1 MEPLGDEVVVHG
13 STPGTLV
20 ESGAEEELELPLAV
34 EGSRA
39 PVVARFAPE
48 HEPEPGDTL
57 RLGITPDAHPPV
69 RSADPPR
76 DRGGAVTTGRDRG
89 S

>member
-1 MEPLGDEVVVHG
+1 VHG
-13 STPGTLV
+13 STLGTVV
-20 ESGAEEELELPLAV
+20 ESGAEEERELSLTV

-57 RLGITPDAHPPV
+57 RLGIVPDRIHLFDLQSRGAIEATP
-69 RSADPPR
+69 
-76 DRGGAVTTGRDRG
+76 
-89 S
+89 